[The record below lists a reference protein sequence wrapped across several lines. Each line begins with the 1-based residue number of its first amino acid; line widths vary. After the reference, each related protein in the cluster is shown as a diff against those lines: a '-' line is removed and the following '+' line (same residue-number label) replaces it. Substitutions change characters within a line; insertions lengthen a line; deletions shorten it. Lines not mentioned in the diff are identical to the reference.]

1 MTMNLGFI
9 GLGIMGK
16 PMTLNLLK
24 GGHKLRVHGRRPETM
39 KPLVAAGAQACA
51 SPQAAAEGADV
62 IFIMVSDTPD
72 VEHVMFGEHGVI
84 HGAGRGSAVV
94 DMSSISPIAT
104 QAMAKK
110 LAEKGVD
117 MLDAPVSGGEAG
129 AVSGSLSIMVGGK
142 AAAFARVLPL
152 FQLMGKNIVHVG
164 DHGAGQTA
172 KVCNQMVV
180 AQTIAAVSEAMI
192 FASKAGV
199 DPAKVRQALLGGFA
213 GSKILEVHGQRML
226 ERNFKPGFK
235 AKLHQKDIRIAL
247 LAAHELGLALPGT
260 AMASTYLN
268 ALVGSD
274 DGELDSS
281 AMVKILERMSGV
293 QVKQAESK

>member
-1 MTMNLGFI
+1 MDL
-9 GLGIMGK
+9 K
-16 PMTLNLLK
+16 LK
-24 GGHKLRVHGRRPETM
+24 GKKVIVTGGSRGIGR
-39 KPLVAAGAQACA
+39 A
-51 SPQAAAEGADV
+51 SLEGFAAEGADV

-72 VEHVMFGEHGVI
+72 VEHVIFGEHGVV
-84 HGAGRGSAVV
+84 HGARRGSVVV

-104 QAMAKK
+104 HLIAKK

-129 AVSGSLSIMVGGK
+129 AVSGTLSIMVGGK
-142 AAAFARVLPL
+142 DAVFERVLPL

-180 AQTIAAVSEAMI
+180 AQTIVAVSEAMI

-235 AKLHQKDIRIAL
+235 AKLHQKDIRNAL

-274 DGELDSS
+274 EGELDSS
-281 AMVKILERMSGV
+281 AMVKILERMSSV
-293 QVKQAESK
+293 QVTQTKAI

>member
-1 MTMNLGFI
+1 MNLGFI
-9 GLGIMGK
+9 GLGIMGR
-16 PMTLNLLK
+16 PMALNLLK
-24 GGHKLRVHGRRPETM
+24 GGHKLWVHGRRAETM
-39 KPLVAAGAQACA
+39 QPLTAAGAVACK
-51 SPQAAAEGADV
+51 SPQAAAAQADV
-62 IFIMVSDTPD
+62 TFIMVSDTPD
-72 VEHVMFGEHGVI
+72 VEAVLFGPDGVAA
-84 HGAGRGSAVV
+84 GARKGAAVV

-104 QAMAKK
+104 KGMAQK
-110 LAEKGVD
+110 LAAQGVD

-129 AVSGSLSIMVGGK
+129 AINATLSIMVGGK
-142 AAAFARVLPL
+142 PQVFARVQPL
-152 FQLMGKNIVHVG
+152 FELLGKNIVHVG

-180 AQTIAAVSEAMI
+180 AQTIIAVGEALTL
-192 FASKAGV
+192 ARKAGV

-260 AMASTYLN
+260 ALAASCLN
-268 ALVGSD
+268 ALMGSG
-274 DGELDSS
+274 DGELDSA
-281 AMVKILERMSGV
+281 AMVQVLERMSGV
-293 QVKQAESK
+293 DVKG